1 MKRIENTKKVS
12 RADSVYKKIRFFS
25 VFESLSSLH
34 EKKIGNQFS
43 LWSNL
48 EKVKMFTAEV
58 ACLINSTILQTD
70 SVVEMNWLTSKLQS
84 WNSLL
89 EKLIFFENLSS
100 LWNEL
105 KLLNREPIQYIRKFD
120 FFQFFEA
127 WVACMKRKI
136 GNHFC
141 LWNNLENW
149 KVNQLNIAC
158 LKTWTFLQTNSVYEM
173 NWLPSK
179 IQNPN
184 SFLGKLKFFSNW
196 SSLWKE
202 LNYFKNSYIK

>member
-1 MKRIENTKKVS
+1 MKWNGLKKFGLKKNTKKVS
-12 RADSVYKKIRFFS
+12 RADSVYKKVWFFS

-43 LWSNL
+43 LSSNL

-58 ACLINSTILQTD
+58 ACLKNSTILQTD
-70 SVVEMNWLTSKLQS
+70 SVVEINWLTAKLH
-84 WNSLL
+84 
-89 EKLIFFENLSS
+89 
-100 LWNEL
+100 
-105 KLLNREPIQYIRKFD
+105 EPIQYIRKFN
-120 FFQFFEA
+120 FSQFFEA

-141 LWNNLENW
+141 LW
-149 KVNQLNIAC
+149 KANQLNIAC
-158 LKTWTFLQTNSVYEM
+158 LKTWTFLQTDSVYEM

-202 LNYFKNSYIK
+202 LNYFKVSYIK